1 MTKLKENS
9 CVSDNK
15 VSTLVST
22 PYLDTLAQLD
32 QNAPPRPLEVL
43 RKRAS
48 AKFYGNVILA
58 PLIDLNSPLKKAY
71 WNTFHCV
78 QVLIQHRSGAFTSK
92 YCKNRFC
99 IVCNRIRT
107 GTMVNRYGTQLA
119 EQDCLFITLT
129 THLTKTCFT
138 KEALNKT
145 IKRMKDTFKLIYRKA
160 VRKFG
165 SVSLIRKLEITYH
178 ETKTHFHP
186 HFHIITENNS
196 ECAEFMVSQW
206 LSYFTNSRKSAQDV
220 RVADKNTIIELF
232 KYTTKMWTKVDA
244 DNYVLPYPA
253 EKLDTIFSVLHK
265 QRTFEVYGKKF
276 RHIHDDFTPDEATVI
291 LEDMIPNE
299 TLWLW
304 EQECRTWVEMDTGEL
319 LT

>member
-1 MTKLKENS
+1 MTKLKENL

-15 VSTLVST
+15 VST

-32 QNAPPRPLEVL
+32 QKAPPQPLEVL

-48 AKFYGNVILA
+48 AKYYGNVIL
-58 PLIDLNSPLKKAY
+58 PHLIDLNSPLRTAY
-71 WNTFHCV
+71 WNTYRCV
-78 QVLIQHRSGAFTSK
+78 SVLIQHRSGAFTGK

-107 GTMVNRYGTQLA
+107 GTMINRYGTQLA
-119 EQDCLFITLT
+119 ETDCLFMTLT

-145 IKRMKDTFKLIYRKA
+145 IKRMKDTFKLIYRKV

-165 SVSLIRKLEITYH
+165 SVSLIRKTEVTVH
-178 ETKTHFHP
+178 QTKGHFHP
-186 HFHIITENNS
+186 HFHIIIENNK
-196 ECAEFMVSQW
+196 ECAEFIIAQW
-206 LSYFTNSRKSAQDV
+206 LSYFTNSRKAAQDV

-232 KYTTKMWTKVDA
+232 KYTTKMWDKIDTDKC
-244 DNYVLPYPA
+244 VLPYPA
-253 EKLDTIFSVLHK
+253 EKLDIIFQVLHK
-265 QRTFEVYGKKF
+265 QRTFQVYGKKF
-276 RHIHDDFTPDEATVI
+276 RHIDDDFTPDEATII
-291 LEDMIPNE
+291 LEDRVPNE
-299 TLWLW
+299 TLWFW
-304 EQECRTWVEMDTGEL
+304 EQEHRTWVETDTGEL